1 MKTTTI
7 YPQTSLYQTMPTTP
21 NRPISHIT
29 TKNYN
34 RDQTLIQN
42 PVMLIQNHNQ
52 KNIQMIKNSNSE
64 HNNIGFNAYTDRQR
78 ILSYRV

>member
-52 KNIQMIKNSNSE
+52 KNI
-64 HNNIGFNAYTDRQR
+64 
-78 ILSYRV
+78 